1 MIRTARG
8 ELSGCDSD
16 GSGGNSVRP
25 GLSFARQMAFFP
37 TPPPT
42 LLGTIQIRPLKQPI
56 FNIQIQS
63 PNQSN
68 SKKHILTYPSSFLT
82 PSQHHPYTHSITTI
96 ITTYHLNK
104 SHQKNPS
111 YIPTFFHSQDRNPK
125 ISIIP
130 PLIQPETL
138 SHFQQ
143 IRTV

>member
-1 MIRTARG
+1 MPF
-8 ELSGCDSD
+8 S
-16 GSGGNSVRP
+16 
-25 GLSFARQMAFFP
+25 AFFWRGVLELDRGFP
-37 TPPPT
+37 VRILPSGPRVPPT
-42 LLGTIQIRPLKQPI
+42 LLGTIQIHPLKQPI

-68 SKKHILTYPSSFLT
+68 TKKHIFIYPSSFLT

-125 ISIIP
+125 ISIIS

>member
-1 MIRTARG
+1 MSKGTTQLQLEMASPVRI
-8 ELSGCDSD
+8 LPSGPR
-16 GSGGNSVRP
+16 V
-25 GLSFARQMAFFP
+25 
-37 TPPPT
+37 PPT
-42 LLGTIQIRPLKQPI
+42 LLGAIQIHPLKQPI

-68 SKKHILTYPSSFLT
+68 IKKHIFTYPSSFLT

-96 ITTYHLNK
+96 RTTYHLNK

-125 ISIIP
+125 ISIIS